1 MRKESTK
8 YIKSIFLAVLTT
20 MLLVSC
26 GGGGGGG
33 GMVSFSN
40 NSELHNGGD
49 AGGWGGSGGGN
60 NTSNSSVTGSL
71 SSGAGTFT
79 PPNDIDWSSIE
90 LTITVTSGGTT
101 TTHTLLNT
109 ETEAIAELLT
119 SLKRGD
125 VVEVTADITMVDDD
139 PRTTSSGAVTIGV
152 GDNHISLPTPYK
164 FSCSMEMTR
173 NMYEDYGCSD
183 TPSDASVSGIQT
195 GIYTVNNASSVIPP
209 DASGTGFI
217 FDHWETVPDG
227 QIYVP
232 GSSRGDVVISPVFK
246 PDYSVAY
253 TDLVDTIVIT
263 KQSEFNTLMST
274 HAAQTFS
281 GKEIKLYS
289 NVSTSTGF
297 TNITDGFQ
305 GMFDGQNYTAN
316 VTLSNDDEN
325 GLGFCYKLA
334 SGATIQNL
342 TISGSVI
349 YNGYATNNNG
359 DKANVGAFAGLCT
372 GGTITNCKNRANV
385 QSTNIESN
393 DVGGI
398 VGNCRSDSTI
408 TKCSN
413 YGNVVAAAITAGGIT
428 GTIDSSSSIDQCFNK
443 GNIKA
448 EGETSSS
455 QQSVGGIVGWCSGA
469 SITNC
474 YNTGNINITRK
485 INDRAGGIL
494 GITPAGTASVLNN
507 CFHFNGSITSSFVP
521 PSNYCHQICGILFDD
536 SSTMSN
542 IYCSDTSDSGVD
554 SVVEAGTIA
563 DAKTDLPDGSIWE
576 LRPGAPYPTLINNPE

>member
-90 LTITVTSGGTT
+90 LTITVTSDGTT

-263 KQSEFNTLMST
+263 EQSEFNTLMST
-274 HAAQTFS
+274 HAAETFS

-297 TNITDGFQ
+297 TNTTDGFQ
-305 GMFDGQNYTAN
+305 GTFDGNGYTAN
-316 VTLSNDDEN
+316 VTLSGSTETIF
-325 GLGFCYKLA
+325 GFCCKLA
-334 SGATIQNL
+334 NGAEIKNL
-342 TISGSVI
+342 TIAGSVT
-349 YNGYATNNNG
+349 YTGSNA
-359 DKANVGAFAGLCT
+359 DVGAFAGT
-372 GGTITNCKNRANV
+372 AEGNITNCKNRAV
-385 QSTNIESN
+385 VSTTGNNSGLST
-393 DVGGI
+393 GGI
-398 VGNCRSDSTI
+398 VGNVDDASVISG
-408 TKCSN
+408 CSN
-413 YGNVVAAAITAGGIT
+413 YSSINGGGMHTGGIAAYCR
-428 GTIDSSSSIDQCFNK
+428 GIIEQSFNK
-443 GNIKA
+443 GNILA
-448 EGETSSS
+448 HRTGESH
-455 QQSVGGIVGWCSGA
+455 VGGITGSLMVSN
-469 SITNC
+469 SIINS
-474 YNTGNINITRK
+474 YNTGNIHSMYGSNSC
-485 INDRAGGIL
+485 AGGVTGYVNTDGNIQ
-494 GITPAGTASVLNN
+494 N
-507 CFHFNGSITSSFVP
+507 CFEYNSIVQSDSSSNAYKIGYVIDASISDVYSSSPSNAFNGTV
-521 PSNYCHQICGILFDD
+521 
-536 SSTMSN
+536 
-542 IYCSDTSDSGVD
+542 
-554 SVVEAGTIA
+554 SVSAGTIN
-563 DAKTDLPDGSIWE
+563 DAKTQLPTNNPTIWE
-576 LRPGAPYPTLINNPE
+576 LKPGAAYPTLINNPE